1 MNNRYSSSPRD
12 WIAIV
17 TGDIINRTL
26 LATTAIQ
33 MKALRL
39 VAPGHPVEMHDVP
52 LPALGARDVLVR
64 VRAAGICHSDAHY
77 RGGRSPV
84 HPLPLTLGH
93 EVSGVVERVGEAV
106 TLVRTG
112 DRVCLHY
119 LIACA
124 DCYHCSRGSEQFCRT
139 GSMIGH
145 FRDGGWAE
153 YIAVPERNAV
163 RLPDEIPFEH
173 GAVAMCSSATSLHA
187 LRKGR
192 LAGGDT
198 VAVFG
203 VGGLGMS
210 AVQLA
215 RALGAR
221 DVYAVDLDDAKLE
234 MARGFGA
241 IPVSAR
247 NADAVAE
254 IRRLT
259 DDRGV
264 DVAVELIGLPLT
276 MRQAVQSLAVQGRAV
291 VAGLADRPLELDT
304 YRDLLGR
311 EAELVGAND
320 HLLQELPLLLE
331 LTRRRALDLGPIV
344 ARTVPLDADAVNGVL
359 DELDRFGAPV
369 RTVIVP

>member
-1 MNNRYSSSPRD
+1 MR
-12 WIAIV
+12 
-17 TGDIINRTL
+17 
-26 LATTAIQ
+26 
-33 MKALRL
+33 ALRL
-39 VAPGHPVEMHDVP
+39 VAPGRPVELHDVP
-52 LPALGARDVLVR
+52 VPSLGPRDVLVR

-77 RGGRSPV
+77 RAGRSPAR
-84 HPLPLTLGH
+84 PLPLVLGH
-93 EVSGVVERVGEAV
+93 EVAGEVERVGERV
-106 TLVRTG
+106 TLVRPG

-173 GAVAMCSSATSLHA
+173 GAVLMCSSATSLHA
-187 LRKGR
+187 LHKGR
-192 LAGGDT
+192 LAGGES

-215 RALGAR
+215 RALGAL
-221 DVYAVDLDDAKLE
+221 DVFAVDLDEDKLA
-234 MARGFGA
+234 MARDYGA
-241 IPVSAR
+241 IAVHADREDPVAAILESTAG
-247 NADAVAE
+247 
-254 IRRLT
+254 
-259 DDRGV
+259 RGV
-264 DVAVELIGLPLT
+264 DVALELIGLPLT
-276 MRQAVQSLAVQGRAV
+276 MRQAVQALAVQGRAV

-304 YRDLLGR
+304 YRDLLGK
-311 EAELVGAND
+311 EAELIGAND

-331 LTRRRALDLGPIV
+331 LARRRRLDLSRVV
-344 ARTVPLDADAVNGVL
+344 ARTVPLDADAVNAVL

>member
-1 MNNRYSSSPRD
+1 MR
-12 WIAIV
+12 
-17 TGDIINRTL
+17 
-26 LATTAIQ
+26 
-33 MKALRL
+33 ALRL
-39 VAPGHPVEMHDVP
+39 VAPGRPVELHDVP
-52 LPALGARDVLVR
+52 VPSLGPRDVLVR

-77 RGGRSPV
+77 RAGRSPAR
-84 HPLPLTLGH
+84 PLPLVLGH
-93 EVSGVVERVGEAV
+93 EVAGEVERVGERV
-106 TLVRTG
+106 TLVRPG

-124 DCYHCSRGSEQFCRT
+124 DCYHCSRGSEQFCRN

-173 GAVAMCSSATSLHA
+173 GAVLMCSSATSLHA
-187 LRKGR
+187 LHKGR
-192 LAGGDT
+192 LAGGES

-215 RALGAR
+215 RALGAL
-221 DVYAVDLDDAKLE
+221 DVFAVDLDDGKLA
-234 MARGFGA
+234 MARDYGA
-241 IPVSAR
+241 IAVHADREDPVAAILESTAG
-247 NADAVAE
+247 
-254 IRRLT
+254 
-259 DDRGV
+259 RGV
-264 DVAVELIGLPLT
+264 DVALELIGLPLT
-276 MRQAVQSLAVQGRAV
+276 MRQAVQALAVQGRAV

-304 YRDLLGR
+304 YRDLLGK

-331 LTRRRALDLGPIV
+331 LARRRRLDLSRVV
-344 ARTVPLDADAVNGVL
+344 ARTVPLDADAVNEVL